1 METNYFKKNKDLIYF
16 RNEGIKDLLNKNKY
30 SKDILILKINER
42 KKNVNKFIMLNRES
56 KFKKLSLFEISNII
70 YSNNSNIFQILNSL
84 KNLNELLN
92 SNLEKSNKDF
102 IITNIIYRIVD
113 ILFHSDNKNII
124 ISCIN
129 SLINLTKNDDLFIA
143 PLVSLD
149 ILTNLKKFIEANK
162 NSNEY
167 INSILILLSNMISC
181 KKYYFIINKKINIY
195 NLLKNKL
202 DIFMNNFSNNISF
215 NFNESKEELDDLIT
229 LIYNFILPFPETE
242 LIILKDLAI
251 NCINLFK
258 QLYRIYKLDIN
269 DKKKMLNLILTL
281 NDILTSFSRNE
292 KIIDLFIEQNFL
304 ENINNIY
311 KENLNKKLNIN
322 IINLLSHLLNGS
334 NEQKLKI
341 LEKKNYPPFL
351 ENLIKVNDKHLF
363 LKYFQCIISITHN
376 SEQYTKIYF
385 ENKNFILFLY
395 NIFKECN
402 YNKIRLKILVFL
414 IYCLRDNYIPIVIEK
429 LKEVN
434 FIPLIIYFLEENKLF
449 KTKHINNFCLI
460 ENCLEIIYL
469 VIERDEKIKLNL
481 EYYNLKDLLE
491 KLLDKKNIGNYAYIL
506 YKKLYENENIL
517 SFENE
522 NLMDISMDLN

>member
-129 SLINLTKNDDLFIA
+129 SLINLTKNDDLFIS

-202 DIFMNNFSNNISF
+202 DISMNNFSNNISF
-215 NFNESKEELDDLIT
+215 NFNESKEELD
-229 LIYNFILPFPETE
+229 
-242 LIILKDLAI
+242 
-251 NCINLFK
+251 
-258 QLYRIYKLDIN
+258 
-269 DKKKMLNLILTL
+269 
-281 NDILTSFSRNE
+281 
-292 KIIDLFIEQNFL
+292 
-304 ENINNIY
+304 
-311 KENLNKKLNIN
+311 
-322 IINLLSHLLNGS
+322 
-334 NEQKLKI
+334 
-341 LEKKNYPPFL
+341 
-351 ENLIKVNDKHLF
+351 F
-363 LKYFQCIISITHN
+363 LK
-376 SEQYTKIYF
+376 
-385 ENKNFILFLY
+385 
-395 NIFKECN
+395 
-402 YNKIRLKILVFL
+402 
-414 IYCLRDNYIPIVIEK
+414 
-429 LKEVN
+429 
-434 FIPLIIYFLEENKLF
+434 
-449 KTKHINNFCLI
+449 
-460 ENCLEIIYL
+460 
-469 VIERDEKIKLNL
+469 
-481 EYYNLKDLLE
+481 
-491 KLLDKKNIGNYAYIL
+491 
-506 YKKLYENENIL
+506 L
-517 SFENE
+517 S
-522 NLMDISMDLN
+522 